1 MKELSESQLVNVNR
15 LDFLKSQFL
24 FFIGVTFVIVFGFY
38 ALLFY
43 RSFEKFRFFFL
54 GYVITI
60 SLFLFFKAKD
70 YYAIGIY
77 PIYIGFGSVY
87 LENILKT
94 DGQGFLSQ
102 SVFYSLCFCLYLYI
116 ISLFLIKVPNLW

>member
-1 MKELSESQLVNVNR
+1 L
-15 LDFLKSQFL
+15 L
-24 FFIGVTFVIVFGFY
+24 FFGFY

-43 RSFEKFRFFFL
+43 KPFENSVFSFW

-87 LENILKT
+87 LENLLKT

-102 SVFYSLCFCLYLYI
+102 SVFYSLASVCTCI
-116 ISLFLIKVPNLW
+116 